1 MYKITEARF
10 LAENVKLF
18 KIMAPDIAKAR
29 KAGQFVIVRLVVNG
43 ERIPLTIADSNIED
57 GTITLVV
64 QEVGKTTA
72 IMNKLEAGDT
82 IIDVVGPL
90 GTPTHIENFGTAVCV
105 GGGIGVA
112 VVMPIAKAL
121 KEAGNTVISI
131 IGAREKD
138 LVILE
143 DDIKAI
149 SDEVIVTTDNGSY
162 GFKGFVTQPLQA
174 MLEEGKKVDVAF
186 AIGPMI
192 MMKNVAKVTE
202 PFKISTYVSLNPVM
216 VDGTGMCGGCRVSVG
231 GETKFACVDG
241 PEFDGH
247 DVDFDELLARLGA
260 YRKQEE
266 KSYEHYKKGH
276 CGMEVK

>member
-1 MYKITEARF
+1 MHTISETRF

-18 KIMAPDIAKAR
+18 KIEAPDIAKAR
-29 KAGQFVIVRLVVNG
+29 KAGQFVIVRLVKNG
-43 ERIPLTIADSNIED
+43 ERIPLTIADSNTED

-72 IMNKLEAGDT
+72 IMNTFEKGDT

-90 GTPTHIENFGTAVCV
+90 GTPTHIDKFGTAVCV

-143 DDIKAI
+143 DDIKAL

-162 GFKGFVTQPLQA
+162 GEKGFVTQPLQR
-174 MLEEGKKVDVAF
+174 MLDEGRKIDIAF

-202 PFKISTYVSLNPVM
+202 PYSITTFVSLNPVM

-231 GETKFACVDG
+231 GKTKFACVDG

-247 DVDFDELLARLGA
+247 EVDFDELLARLGA
-260 YRKQEE
+260 YKKLEQA
-266 KSYEHYKKGH
+266 SYENYKKRH
-276 CGMEVK
+276 CTTEAK